1 MSHIPLRDRMGYVEM
16 AKEDLEFMLAHPEK
30 FSKNDVNDQ
39 RQLLR
44 ETEYDAKPRKD
55 EVRAAN
61 TIKRGIKKHLRR
73 GHGRTRRRRMT
84 RRR

>member
-1 MSHIPLRDRMGYVEM
+1 MGYVEM
-16 AKEDLEFMLAHPEK
+16 AKEDLEFMIAHPEK
-30 FSKNDVNDQ
+30 FTRKDVNDQ

-44 ETEYDAKPRKD
+44 ETEYDAKPRED

-61 TIKRGIKKHLRR
+61 TIVRRVKKYLRR
-73 GHGRTRRRRMT
+73 GHGRTRRHRRHRMT